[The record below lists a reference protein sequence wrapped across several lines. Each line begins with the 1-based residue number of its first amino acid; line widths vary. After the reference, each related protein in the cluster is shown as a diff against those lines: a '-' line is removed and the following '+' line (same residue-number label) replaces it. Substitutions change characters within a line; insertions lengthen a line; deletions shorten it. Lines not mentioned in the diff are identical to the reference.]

1 MALDITL
8 YEYGPSRS
16 KQARWTLQ
24 ELGLEF
30 KSIAGLEILHSEEL
44 NQVNPMG
51 KVPAVV
57 INGEPLFEAS
67 AICTYLSDLV
77 PDKGLIAA
85 SGTRERALHLQW
97 VSFALT
103 EMEAYLWSNARNTFV
118 LPEEQRITVL
128 FEQNN
133 KAFTHAAKVLD
144 KALENADYL
153 VGNRFSV
160 TDILV
165 GFTVNWG
172 NLMGLLEQTPNLQK
186 YLARLKERPNCTL

>member
-30 KSIAGLEILHSEEL
+30 KSVEGLEILHSDEL
-44 NQVNPMG
+44 NQVSPLG

-57 INGEPLFEAS
+57 IDGEPLFESA
-67 AICTYLSDLV
+67 AICTYLADLV
-77 PDKGLIAA
+77 PEKGLIAP

-103 EMEAYLWSNARNTFV
+103 ELEAYVWSNARNTFV
-118 LPEEQRITVL
+118 LPEEQRITAL

-133 KAFTHAAKVLD
+133 KEFKHAASVLD
-144 KALENADYL
+144 DVLSSADYL
-153 VGNRFSV
+153 VGDKFSV

-172 NLMGLLEQTPNLQK
+172 NLAGLLLQTPNLQR
-186 YLARLKERPNCTL
+186 YLERLKERPHCTL

>member
-16 KQARWTLQ
+16 KQARWALL
-24 ELGLEF
+24 ECGLEF
-30 KSIAGLEILHSEEL
+30 KSIDGLEILHSEEL
-44 NQVNPMG
+44 NKVNPMG

-57 INGEPLFEAS
+57 IDGEPLFEAA
-67 AICTYLSDLV
+67 AICTYLADLV
-77 PDKGLIAA
+77 PEKGLIAP
-85 SGTRERALHLQW
+85 SGTRDRALHLQW

-118 LPEEQRITVL
+118 LPEEQRITAL

-133 KAFTHAAKVLD
+133 ATFVHAARVLD
-144 KALENADYL
+144 KVMNGSDYL
-153 VGNRFSV
+153 VGDCFSV

-165 GFTVNWG
+165 GFTLNWG
-172 NLMGLLEQTPNLQK
+172 NGAGLINDMPNLQT
-186 YLARLKERPNCTL
+186 YLSRLKERPHCTL

>member
-1 MALDITL
+1 MAPDITL

-16 KQARWTLQ
+16 KQARWTLL
-24 ELGLEF
+24 ECGLEF
-30 KSIAGLEILHSEEL
+30 KSVSGVEILHSEEL
-44 NQVNPMG
+44 NRVNPMG
-51 KVPAVV
+51 KVPAAL
-57 INGEPLFEAS
+57 IDGEPLFEAA
-67 AICTYLSDLV
+67 AICTYLADLV
-77 PDKGLIAA
+77 PEKGLIAA

-118 LPEEQRITVL
+118 LPKAQRITAL

-133 KAFTHAAKVLD
+133 AAFQHAASVLERVL
-144 KALENADYL
+144 ASSDYL

-165 GFTVNWG
+165 GFTLNWG
-172 NLMGLLEQTPNLQK
+172 QGAGLLESAPNLQN
-186 YLARLKERPNCTL
+186 YLSRLKQRPHCTL

>member
-16 KQARWTLQ
+16 KQARWALL

-30 KSIAGLEILHSEEL
+30 KSIEGLELLHSDEL
-44 NQVNPMG
+44 NRVNPMG

-57 INGEPLFEAS
+57 INGEPLFEAA
-67 AICTYLSDLV
+67 AICTYLADLV
-77 PDKGLIAA
+77 PEKGLIAP

-118 LPEEQRITVL
+118 LPEEQRITAL
-128 FEQNN
+128 FDQNK
-133 KAFTHAAKVLD
+133 KAFQHAASVLD
-144 KALENADYL
+144 DVLSSTDYL
-153 VGNRFSV
+153 VGNQFSI

-172 NLMGLLEQTPNLQK
+172 NLAGLLLQTPNLQR
-186 YLARLKERPNCTL
+186 YLERLKERPHCTL